1 MTCEQTYSHRERRR
15 PLSSAPPPRQRASGR
30 HLSFGAHP
38 FSAGLPGASHRSVR
52 PSRACAFGLSG
63 SGGVGSVGSGG
74 GAATRGK
81 AEASALPGRARV
93 GWPGEPRGGGRRAP
107 LPRRGASSRSPAEQG
122 LSGWRRCG
130 APELP
135 AGAPARP
142 GRGAKCPN

>member
-1 MTCEQTYSHRERRR
+1 MNGLKATGSAAGRSPPLPPAARFWPSSIIRRSSLLRGPARRVPSICSAIARLRLWAVRQRRR
-15 PLSSAPPPRQRASGR
+15 GERWERWR
-30 HLSFGAHP
+30 
-38 FSAGLPGASHRSVR
+38 R
-52 PSRACAFGLSG
+52 
-63 SGGVGSVGSGG
+63 
-74 GAATRGK
+74 ATRGK